1 VKPSSCSI
9 AYNAVHSMEQRFTS
23 RNYSVADFEGWN
35 DKGELTL
42 APKFQRRD
50 VWSDKARSYL
60 IDTIVRGKPIP
71 KIYMRQETNATT
83 RRTIREIVDGQQRL
97 RTVLSFVKDGF
108 KISKTH
114 NKECGGRLFSSL
126 SEELQGQVLRYEFVV
141 DLLQDMPD
149 ADVYDVFARINTYSV
164 VLKPQELRNA
174 RWFGDFKTAVYSLAN
189 EFVTFWEENKIF
201 TSKQMLRMAEAELV
215 SELLM
220 AISSGIREGQKTVI
234 DNFYEKNDD
243 VFPRRATHEKRFRQT
258 MDGIG
263 AIFGEDL
270 AQSQF
275 RATRLFYPLFCAVY
289 HLKFGL
295 PKFTHKRVTVRVA
308 DYPKAKV
315 ALLNVDALLDRI
327 KEAEDN
333 DEEIELTR
341 AERRFYDAYTEHW
354 VHADKR
360 SILTGYL
367 CDTII
372 AAIEA

>member
-1 VKPSSCSI
+1 
-9 AYNAVHSMEQRFTS
+9 MEQRFTS

-71 KIYMRQETNATT
+71 KIYMRQETNPTT
-83 RRTIREIVDGQQRL
+83 RRTVREIVDGQQRL
-97 RTVLSFVKDGF
+97 RTVLNFLKDGF
-108 KISKTH
+108 KISRTH
-114 NKECGGRLFSSL
+114 NKDCGGKLFSAL
-126 SEELQGQVLRYEFVV
+126 TEELQGQILKYEFVV

-189 EFVTFWEENKIF
+189 EFVTFWEENRVF
-201 TSKQMLRMAEAELV
+201 TPKQMLRMAEAELV

-220 AISSGIREGQKTVI
+220 AISGGIREGQKSVI

-243 VFPRRATHEKRFRQT
+243 EFSHRETYEKRFRQT
-258 MDGIG
+258 MDVIG
-263 AIFGEDL
+263 AVFGEDL
-270 AQSQF
+270 AQSRL

-289 HLKFGL
+289 HLKFQL
-295 PKFTHKRVTVRVA
+295 PKFTHKRVTLKVA
-308 DYPKAKV
+308 DYTKTKV

-327 KEAEDN
+327 NEAEDN
-333 DEEIELTR
+333 DEKIELTR
-341 AERRFYDAYTEHW
+341 SERRFYDAYSEHW

-360 SILTGYL
+360 TVLAAYL
-367 CDTII
+367 CDVII
-372 AAIEA
+372 AAIET